1 MNSNKNLVFLGM
13 MGSGKSSIGNLVSE
27 KLDLPFIDVDSLIVE
42 NTGMDIS
49 EIFEIDGEEQFRKME
64 TKQLKQYSESIVA
77 CGGGIVL
84 KDENREFINENGF
97 TILLTASMEE
107 LSHRLS
113 DSGNRPLLA
122 DDNTEEALTKLWLE
136 RQLHYLNTADFTI
149 ETDGKNSE
157 QLTEEIL
164 VQINS

>member
-1 MNSNKNLVFLGM
+1 MNIYLIGM
-13 MGSGKSSIGNLVSE
+13 MGSGKSTVGKTLSE
-27 KLDLPFIDVDSLIVE
+27 IMHKPFIDLDSEIE
-42 NTGMDIS
+42 KGTGKNIS
-49 EIFEIDGEEQFRKME
+49 EIFDTDGEEKFRIME
-64 TKQLKQYSESIVA
+64 TKQLKKYSESIVA
-77 CGGGIVL
+77 CGGGVVL
-84 KDENREFINENGF
+84 KEENREFINKNGV

-149 ETDGKNSE
+149 ETDGKSPE

-164 VQINS
+164 LHINP

>member
-1 MNSNKNLVFLGM
+1 MNIYLIGM
-13 MGSGKSSIGNLVSE
+13 MGSGKSTVGKTLSE
-27 KLDLPFIDVDSLIVE
+27 KMHKPFIDLDSEIEKGTGE
-42 NTGMDIS
+42 NIS
-49 EIFEIDGEEQFRKME
+49 EIFDIDGEEQFRKME

-84 KDENREFINENGF
+84 KDENREFINENGV

-107 LSHRLS
+107 LSRRLS

-136 RQLHYLNTADFTI
+136 RQLNYLNTADFTI
-149 ETDGKNSE
+149 ETDGKNPEILS
-157 QLTEEIL
+157 EEIL
-164 VQINS
+164 VQINP

>member
-1 MNSNKNLVFLGM
+1 MNIYLIGM
-13 MGSGKSSIGNLVSE
+13 MGSGKSTVGKTLSE
-27 KLDLPFIDVDSLIVE
+27 KMNKPFIDLDSEIE
-42 NTGMDIS
+42 KGAGKNIS
-49 EIFEIDGEEQFRKME
+49 EIFDIDGEEQFRKME

-84 KDENREFINENGF
+84 KDENREFINENGA

-122 DDNTEEALTKLWLE
+122 DDNTEEALKKLWLE
-136 RQLHYLNTADFTI
+136 RQLHSLNTADFTI
-149 ETDGKNSE
+149 ETDGKNPE

-164 VQINS
+164 VQINP

>member
-1 MNSNKNLVFLGM
+1 MNIYLIGM
-13 MGSGKSSIGNLVSE
+13 MGSGKSTVGKTLSE
-27 KLDLPFIDVDSLIVE
+27 KMNKPFIDLDSEIEKGTGE
-42 NTGMDIS
+42 NIS
-49 EIFEIDGEEQFRKME
+49 EIFDIDGEEQFRKME

-84 KDENREFINENGF
+84 KDENREFINENGV

-149 ETDGKNSE
+149 ETDGKNPE

-164 VQINS
+164 VQINP

>member
-1 MNSNKNLVFLGM
+1 M
-13 MGSGKSSIGNLVSE
+13 MGSGKSTLGKTLSE
-27 KLDLPFIDVDSLIVE
+27 KIQKPFVDLDSEIEKAAGKS
-42 NTGMDIS
+42 IS
-49 EIFEIDGEEQFRKME
+49 EIFDIDGEKQFRKME

-84 KDENREFINENGF
+84 NDNNRKFINENGIA
-97 TILLTASMEE
+97 ILLLASMGE

-149 ETDGKNSE
+149 ETDGKNPE

-164 VQINS
+164 VQINP

>member
-1 MNSNKNLVFLGM
+1 MNIYLIGM
-13 MGSGKSSIGNLVSE
+13 MGSGKSTVGKTLSE
-27 KLDLPFIDVDSLIVE
+27 KMHKPFIDLDSEIE
-42 NTGMDIS
+42 KGTGKNIS
-49 EIFEIDGEEQFRKME
+49 EIFDIDGEEQFRKME

-84 KDENREFINENGF
+84 KDENREFINDNGF

-136 RQLHYLNTADFTI
+136 RQLNYLNTADFTI
-149 ETDGKNSE
+149 ETDGKNPEILS
-157 QLTEEIL
+157 EEIL
-164 VQINS
+164 VQINP

>member
-1 MNSNKNLVFLGM
+1 MNIYLIGM
-13 MGSGKSSIGNLVSE
+13 MGSGKSTVGKPLSE
-27 KLDLPFIDVDSLIVE
+27 KMHKPFIDLDSEIE
-42 NTGMDIS
+42 KGTGKNIS
-49 EIFEIDGEEQFRKME
+49 EIFDIDGEEQFRKME

-84 KDENREFINENGF
+84 KDENREFINENGV

-122 DDNTEEALTKLWLE
+122 DDNTEEALTKLWME
-136 RQLHYLNTADFTI
+136 RQIDYLETANFTI
-149 ETDGKNSE
+149 ETDGKNPE
-157 QLTEEIL
+157 ELTEEIL
-164 VQINS
+164 LHINP

>member
-1 MNSNKNLVFLGM
+1 MNIYLIGM
-13 MGSGKSSIGNLVSE
+13 MGSGKSTVGKTLS
-27 KLDLPFIDVDSLIVE
+27 KKMHKPFIDLDSEIE
-42 NTGMDIS
+42 KGTGKNIS
-49 EIFEIDGEEQFRKME
+49 EIFDIDGEEQFRKME

-84 KDENREFINENGF
+84 KDENREFINENGA

-149 ETDGKNSE
+149 ETDGKNPE
-157 QLTEEIL
+157 QLTKEIL
-164 VQINS
+164 VQINP

>member
-1 MNSNKNLVFLGM
+1 MNIYLIGM
-13 MGSGKSSIGNLVSE
+13 MGSGKSTVGKTLSE
-27 KLDLPFIDVDSLIVE
+27 IMHNPFIDLDSEIE
-42 NTGMDIS
+42 KGTEKNIS
-49 EIFEIDGEEQFRKME
+49 EIFDIDGEEQFRKME

-77 CGGGIVL
+77 CGGGIIL

-136 RQLHYLNTADFTI
+136 RQLHYLSTADFTI
-149 ETDGKNSE
+149 ETDGKSPE

-164 VQINS
+164 LHINP

>member
-1 MNSNKNLVFLGM
+1 MNIYLIGM
-13 MGSGKSSIGNLVSE
+13 MGSGKSTIGKTLSE
-27 KLDLPFIDVDSLIVE
+27 KMHKPFIDLDSEIE
-42 NTGMDIS
+42 KGTGKNIS
-49 EIFEIDGEEQFRKME
+49 EIFDIDGEEQFRKME

-84 KDENREFINENGF
+84 NDENREFINENGF

-149 ETDGKNSE
+149 ETDGKNPK

>member
-1 MNSNKNLVFLGM
+1 M
-13 MGSGKSSIGNLVSE
+13 MGSGKSTVGKPLSE
-27 KLDLPFIDVDSLIVE
+27 KMHKPFIDLDSEIE
-42 NTGMDIS
+42 KGTGKNIS
-49 EIFEIDGEEQFRKME
+49 EIFDIDGEEQFRKME

-84 KDENREFINENGF
+84 KDENREFINENGV

-136 RQLHYLNTADFTI
+136 RQLNYLNTADFTI
-149 ETDGKNSE
+149 ETDGKNPE